1 VTGGRRLIA
10 GAIVVVLAGC
20 GGKQQEVTDALER
33 AGSWAATVKV
43 ITEQWA
49 QSRVSLR
56 FTRTTLDTASEN
68 LQRDAES
75 IRRIDGAAAA
85 RIDRLR
91 TAIEPVMAAVADN
104 EPDRARDAAI
114 PLVHIVEP
122 RPTPPS
128 ARPE

>member
-1 VTGGRRLIA
+1 MSA
-10 GAIVVVLAGC
+10 VLLATGC
-20 GGKQQEVTDALER
+20 GGRHDKQVADALER

-56 FTRTTLDTASEN
+56 FTRTTLTTASEN
-68 LQRDAES
+68 LQRDAKS
-75 IRRIDGAAAA
+75 IRGLDGAAAA

-91 TAIEPVMAAVADN
+91 SAIDPVMAAVEGN
-104 EPDRARDAAI
+104 QPDRARDAAI
-114 PLVHIVEP
+114 PLVDIVEP
-122 RPTPPS
+122 RPTPAS